1 MSAIGEKPEIV
12 GNFNEKANSKETA
25 IVPSKVILPQRRGYR
40 VNEYTKPV
48 SFITESE
55 VYRLADVAK
64 AMRDGERNELLI
76 LTMFQATLRVTEAIK
91 LRVMDKATV
100 DNKHILLV
108 QGKGGKP
115 RLVAIPEK
123 LSYHLWDYA
132 QRQGLKPDDRFFPVS
147 RVRAWQVI
155 KECAD
160 KAGIDRRVYCHL
172 LRHGGAIAR
181 LKRTGNPKS
190 LQIHLGHS
198 DMKMTMRYLA
208 TMQTIESLETES
220 EVQFDR

>member
-1 MSAIGEKPEIV
+1 MVGEADITENLNK
-12 GNFNEKANSKETA
+12 KTNSKEVVVFKPKA
-25 IVPSKVILPQRRGYR
+25 IRAIRRGD
-40 VNEYTKPV
+40 YTRPV

-55 VYRLADVAK
+55 VYHMADVAK

-76 LTMFQATLRVTEAIK
+76 LTMFQAALRVTEAIK

-100 DNKHILLV
+100 DNKHILMV
-108 QGKGGKP
+108 CGKGNKP

-123 LSYHLWDYA
+123 LSYHLGDYA
-132 QRQGLKPDDRFFPVS
+132 QRQGLRAEDRLFSIS
-147 RVRAWQVI
+147 RVRAWQII

-172 LRHGGAIAR
+172 LRHSGAIAR

-208 TMQTIESLETES
+208 TMQVAESLQTES

>member
-1 MSAIGEKPEIV
+1 MAQDAQMVE
-12 GNFNEKANSKETA
+12 NLNEKANGKEVVVYRPKA
-25 IVPSKVILPQRRGYR
+25 IKRAFRRGD
-40 VNEYTKPV
+40 YTRPV
-48 SFITESE
+48 SFITETE
-55 VYRLADVAK
+55 VYRIADVAK

-76 LTMFQATLRVTEAIK
+76 LIMFQAALRVTEAVK
-91 LRVMDKATV
+91 LRVQDKATV
-100 DNKHILLV
+100 DGKHILLV
-108 QGKGGKP
+108 QGKGNKP

-123 LSYHLWDYA
+123 LSYHLGDYA
-132 QRQGLKPDDRFFPVS
+132 HRQGLKPEDRFFS
-147 RVRAWQVI
+147 ITRTRAWQIV

-160 KAGIDRRVYCHL
+160 RAGIDRRIYCHL

-208 TMQTIESLETES
+208 TMQAVESLQTES
-220 EVQFDR
+220 KVEFER

>member
-1 MSAIGEKPEIV
+1 MGTNLNEKP
-12 GNFNEKANSKETA
+12 NSKDLVVFKPKA
-25 IVPSKVILPQRRGYR
+25 IRAMGRAESTR
-40 VNEYTKPV
+40 PV

-55 VYRLADVAK
+55 VYRLADVAR
-64 AMRDGERNELLI
+64 AMRNGERNELMI
-76 LTMFQATLRVTEAIK
+76 LTMFQAALRVTEAIK
-91 LRVMDKATV
+91 LRARDKATV

-108 QGKGGKP
+108 QGKGNKP

-123 LSYHLWDYA
+123 LSYHLGDYA
-132 QRQGLKPDDRFFPVS
+132 QRHGLKLDDRFFPVT
-147 RVRAWQVI
+147 RVRAWQII
-155 KECAD
+155 KQCAD

-190 LQIHLGHS
+190 LQIHLGHA

-208 TMQTIESLETES
+208 TMQVFESLETES
-220 EVQFDR
+220 RVNFDR

>member
-1 MSAIGEKPEIV
+1 MAGEADMTENLNK
-12 GNFNEKANSKETA
+12 KTNSKDVVVFKPKA
-25 IVPSKVILPQRRGYR
+25 IRAIRRG
-40 VNEYTKPV
+40 EYTRPV
-48 SFITESE
+48 SFITEAE
-55 VYRLADVAK
+55 VYRLASA
-64 AMRDGERNELLI
+64 ARTMRDDERNDLLI
-76 LTMFQATLRVTEAIK
+76 LTMFQAALRVTEAIK

-108 QGKGGKP
+108 RGKGNKP

-123 LSYHLWDYA
+123 LSYHLGDYA
-132 QRQGLKPDDRFFPVS
+132 QRQGLDDRFFPVS
-147 RVRAWQVI
+147 RVRAWQII

-160 KAGIDRRVYCHL
+160 KAGIDRRIYCHL
-172 LRHGGAIAR
+172 LRHSGAIAR

-208 TMQTIESLETES
+208 TMQVFESLETES
-220 EVQFDR
+220 KVEFDR

>member
-1 MSAIGEKPEIV
+1 MARRTEMVES
-12 GNFNEKANSKETA
+12 FNKKTNSKEIA
-25 IVPSKVILPQRRGYR
+25 IIPSKTVRAIRRGD
-40 VNEYTKPV
+40 YTKPV
-48 SFITESE
+48 SFITEAE

-76 LTMFQATLRVTEAIK
+76 LTMFQAALRVTEAIK
-91 LRVMDKATV
+91 LKIMDKAAV

-108 QGKGGKP
+108 QGKGNKP
-115 RLVAIPEK
+115 RLVAIPAK
-123 LSYHLWDYA
+123 LSYHLGDFA
-132 QRQGLKPDDRFFPVS
+132 QRQGLKPEDKFFPVT
-147 RVRAWQVI
+147 RIRAWQII

-160 KAGIDRRVYCHL
+160 KAGIDRRIYCHL

-190 LQIHLGHS
+190 LQIHLGHA

-208 TMQTIESLETES
+208 TMQVVESLQTES
-220 EVQFDR
+220 EVEFDR

>member
-1 MSAIGEKPEIV
+1 MAGEADMTENLNK
-12 GNFNEKANSKETA
+12 KANSKEIA
-25 IVPSKVILPQRRGYR
+25 IIPPRAVRVIRRGD
-40 VNEYTKPV
+40 YTRPV
-48 SFITESE
+48 SFITEAE
-55 VYRLADVAK
+55 VYRMADVAK
-64 AMRDGERNELLI
+64 TMRDGERNELLI
-76 LTMFQATLRVTEAIK
+76 LTMFQAALRVTETIR
-91 LRVMDKATV
+91 LRVRDKATV

-108 QGKGGKP
+108 QGKGNKP

-123 LSYHLWDYA
+123 LSYHLGDYA
-132 QRQGLKPDDRFFPVS
+132 QREGLKLGDRFFPVT
-147 RVRAWQVI
+147 RVRAWQII
-155 KECAD
+155 KGAAG

-190 LQIHLGHS
+190 LQIHLGHA

-208 TMQTIESLETES
+208 TMQVAESLETES

>member
-1 MSAIGEKPEIV
+1 MVEDANIPENI
-12 GNFNEKANSKETA
+12 NKKANGVEMA
-25 IVPSKVILPQRRGYR
+25 IVPAKARAVTRYR
-40 VNEYTKPV
+40 ASDYTRPV
-48 SFITESE
+48 SFITEAE
-55 VYRLADVAK
+55 VYRIADTAK

-76 LTMFQATLRVTEAIK
+76 LAMFQAALRVTEAVK
-91 LRVMDKATV
+91 LRLQDKATV
-100 DNKHILLV
+100 DKRHILLV
-108 QGKGGKP
+108 QGKGNKP

-123 LSYHLWDYA
+123 LSYHLGDYA
-132 QRQGLKPDDRFFPVS
+132 YRHKLQPQDRLFPIS
-147 RVRAWQVI
+147 RFRALQII
-155 KECAD
+155 KQCAD
-160 KAGIDRRVYCHL
+160 KAGINRRVYCHL

-220 EVQFDR
+220 QVEFDR

>member
-1 MSAIGEKPEIV
+1 MAEDSNMAENLNEKP
-12 GNFNEKANSKETA
+12 NSKDLVVFKPKA
-25 IVPSKVILPQRRGYR
+25 IKAIRRGDCTR
-40 VNEYTKPV
+40 PI

-55 VYRLADVAK
+55 VYRLADAAR
-64 AMRDGERNELLI
+64 AMRNGERNELLI
-76 LTMFQATLRVTEAIK
+76 LTMFQAALRVTEAIK
-91 LRVMDKATV
+91 FRVRDKATV
-100 DNKHILLV
+100 DGRHILLV
-108 QGKGGKP
+108 QGKGNKP

-123 LSYHLWDYA
+123 LSYHLGDYA
-132 QRQGLKPDDRFFPVS
+132 QRHSLKLDDRFFPVT
-147 RVRAWQVI
+147 RVRAWQIV

-160 KAGIDRRVYCHL
+160 KAGIDRRIYCHL

-208 TMQTIESLETES
+208 TMQVFESLETES
-220 EVQFDR
+220 KVEFDR